1 MKRLLIAI
9 VAGGVAFTGTGAGA
23 AQADSVTVMTRN
35 LYLGAGLRPLFAA
48 NDMSEVSDLTAKAV
62 REALATNF
70 PTRAK
75 GLAEE
80 IQARKP
86 DLVGVQEAAV
96 WRRGPVDVEAVLR
109 NQPQSEEMVMDYLE
123 LLMTEVNKGPVQY
136 EVADV
141 RDQRDMESI
150 ANMDGNPNTGPFGA
164 DANYR
169 LTLRNAILVRSDADV
184 QITGAQAA
192 HYKSKNTLRLRLGNR
207 VTIKA
212 IRGWHSVRAK
222 VGDSPWFT
230 FANTHFEALDSQSEV
245 PSVRARQAK
254 EFARAMKAVSGPVV
268 TVGDLN
274 SDVRTNRPGD
284 HQAYKV
290 LMAKGFVDIGTRK
303 PASCCIQSSADL
315 RNGSAS
321 EFRNRVDQILTPTP
335 KRVKKVKAWV
345 VGRSQ
350 SFGYWHSD
358 HAGIVSK
365 LDIR

>member
-1 MKRLLIAI
+1 MKRVLVAL
-9 VAGGVAFTGTGAGA
+9 VAGVVSFTGTGAGVA
-23 AQADSVTVMTRN
+23 HADSVTVMTRN

-48 NDMSEVSDLTAKAV
+48 TNMNQVAELTAKAV
-62 REALATNF
+62 KDALATNF

-96 WRRGPVDVEAVLR
+96 WLKGPVDVDAVLR
-109 NQPQSEEMVMDYLE
+109 NQPQSDELVLDYLD
-123 LLMTEVNKGPVQY
+123 LLMAEVNKGPVQY

-141 RDQRDMESI
+141 RAQRDMESI
-150 ANMDGNPNTGPFGA
+150 ANTDGDPRTGPYGA

-169 LTLRNAILVRSDADV
+169 LILRNAILVRSDADV
-184 QITGAQAA
+184 QIKGVQAA
-192 HYKSKNTLRLRLGNR
+192 HYSSKNTLRLSLGGR

-222 VGDSPWFT
+222 VGDSRWFT
-230 FANTHFEALDSQSEV
+230 FANTHFEALDSQSVV
-245 PSVRARQAK
+245 PSIRARQAK

-284 HQAYKV
+284 HQAYAV
-290 LMAKGFVDIGTRK
+290 LMANGFRDIGTRS
-303 PASCCIQSSADL
+303 PLSCCIQSSADL

-321 EFRNRVDQILTPTP
+321 EFINRVDQILTPTP
-335 KRVKKVKAWV
+335 KRVKKLKAWV

-365 LDIR
+365 LDIK